1 MSKQWII
8 TTEKYLDTTEIAQLR
23 KVIEKAK
30 LYAQSRG
37 RQRGVRD
44 HAIIEL
50 ALGTGLRVSEISDLK
65 VEDLTL
71 KREASL
77 IVRSGKGGKMRE
89 VRFSSRLKDII
100 KDYLD
105 YRDSNSEYVFYT
117 GHSDKMSVSALQD
130 VFKKYAK
137 EAELSEKYSIH
148 ACRHSYAVALFAA
161 SGYNLKL
168 LQRQMGHAS
177 ITTSSVY
184 LSVQNEELY
193 EAVEKL

>member
-8 TTEKYLDTTEIAQLR
+8 TTEKYLDQAEIAQLR

-30 LYAQSRG
+30 LYAQSHG

-65 VEDLTL
+65 VEDLHL

-100 KDYLD
+100 KDYLN
-105 YRDSNSEYVFYT
+105 YRDSTSEYAFYT
-117 GHSDKMSVSALQD
+117 GHSDKMSVSALQQ
-130 VFKKYAK
+130 VFKKYAR
-137 EAELSEKYSIH
+137 EAGLSEKYSIH
-148 ACRHSYAVALFAA
+148 ACRHSYAVLLFAA

-168 LQRQMGHAS
+168 VQHQLGHAS

-184 LSVQNEELY
+184 LSVQNEELN

>member
-1 MSKQWII
+1 MSKTWII
-8 TTEKYLDTTEIAQLR
+8 TTEKYLNATEIAKLR

-30 LYAQSRG
+30 LYAKSRG

-50 ALGTGLRVSEISDLK
+50 ALGTGLRVSEISELK

-77 IVRSGKGGKMRE
+77 IVRNGKGGKMRE

-100 KDYLD
+100 KEHLD

-117 GHSDKMSVSALQD
+117 GHSDKMSVSALQQ
-130 VFKKYAK
+130 VFKKYAR
-137 EAELSEKYSIH
+137 EAGLSEKYSIH
-148 ACRHSYAVALFAA
+148 ACRHSYAVSLFAA

-168 LQRQMGHAS
+168 LQRQMGQR
-177 ITTSSVY
+177 VD
-184 LSVQNEELY
+184 NY
-193 EAVEKL
+193 EFCVPLGPE